1 MCLSASVGS
10 WILAIKYAVP
20 IREWSRLKVPVTI
33 SRNDSFYD
41 ALSTATGNS
50 YGYGGNSRRYENT
63 VARDG
68 CSARVEKSLS
78 RGARLPQE
86 NVNICFYGGKKKK
99 VLDVESARISIKLPS
114 RYERSRRATQNRL
127 CIYLFIANFAS
138 RKVKSSYIIFSS
150 FFYRERTNNN
160 NRIKFNFQM
169 KEIDFTIFLL
179 EYFVQPTESTTIK

>member
-10 WILAIKYAVP
+10 WVFAVKYAVP

-50 YGYGGNSRRYENT
+50 YGYGGNSWRYENT

-78 RGARLPQE
+78 RDARLSQE
-86 NVNICFYGGKKKK
+86 NVNICFYGEKKEE
-99 VLDVESARISIKLPS
+99 LDVESARISIKLPS
-114 RYERSRRATQNRL
+114 CCKRSRRTIKNRYFSQIL
-127 CIYLFIANFAS
+127 YLGTMP
-138 RKVKSSYIIFSS
+138 SYIISS
-150 FFYRERTNNN
+150 FFFCRTL
-160 NRIKFNFQM
+160 I
-169 KEIDFTIFLL
+169 IF
-179 EYFVQPTESTTIK
+179 